1 MSNLY
6 HRDIYK
12 FDEPVKSYWEATFN
26 TNNKYNKLEK
36 KFSNKRFEKFLINIW
51 VEMENQ
57 I

>member
-26 TNNKYNKLEK
+26 TNNKYLNRTSPLFI
-36 KFSNKRFEKFLINIW
+36 FSIPLTILTSVVFFS
-51 VEMENQ
+51 
-57 I
+57 